1 MLGNAIWVG
10 CSQGKHP
17 IGYTFEW
24 ELIMG
29 IWSRVEGS
37 FILGT
42 HYFEVVTLHK
52 IQMFVKWK

>member
-1 MLGNAIWVG
+1 MLGNAIRVG

-24 ELIMG
+24 EFIMG
-29 IWSRVEGS
+29 IWRRVEGS

-42 HYFEVVTLHK
+42 HYLKTYILE
-52 IQMFVKWK
+52 